1 MQLSAMIPSIL
12 LPVQFLFHF
21 KMIEQRAPDMSQPD
35 SIPNF
40 NFPSWIEPSHL
51 SGMLRGIER
60 ESLRMQSNGYLS
72 QSDHPNTLGSAL
84 THPHI
89 TTDYSEALMEF
100 ITPPLASIQET
111 LAYLSNIHSFVNQHL
126 AEGEKLWP
134 LSMPCMLD
142 DQEEKIRLAEYGSS
156 NIGRFKTLYRR
167 GLGVRYGRRMQTIS
181 GVHYNISFPEQLFAE
196 LQQHETD
203 EVFKA
208 MSLQDYRSHRYFGL
222 IRNFIRFTPLVA
234 YLVGASPSV
243 CKCFMTG
250 REHHLLPLVRGTLFA
265 PYATA
270 LRMGRFG
277 YQNSAQKQLGIHYN
291 SLPGY
296 VEGLQKAVNT
306 AYPEFSRL
314 GLHDAQGEPLQINDH
329 ILQIENEYYSLVRP
343 KQVPQEGE
351 TPSQALANRGVA
363 YVELRAVDVNPYTP
377 IGIDEN
383 TAAFLET
390 LALYCL
396 LKDSPELWATEQAQI
411 DRNHAEIVNRGRAPN
426 VEIVEADQ
434 HYALAD
440 WATQHV
446 QAMQPVAALLDQ
458 MTQQNIYSDALNLM
472 QSRVDDV
479 DTTLSSLVIQDTVK
493 HSGTWAFGSHLAHL
507 HQASYQQHILSSEVI
522 TYFEQLTKSSLQ
534 QQHQLEQDHHIK
546 FETYLEKFR

>member
-1 MQLSAMIPSIL
+1 
-12 LPVQFLFHF
+12 
-21 KMIEQRAPDMSQPD
+21 MSQPD
-35 SIPNF
+35 SIPTF
-40 NFPSWIEPSHL
+40 NFPTWIEPSHL
-51 SGMLRGIER
+51 TGMLRGIER

-72 QSDHPNTLGSAL
+72 QTDHPITLGSAL
-84 THPHI
+84 THPNI

-100 ITPPLASIQET
+100 ITPPLSSIQET
-111 LAYLSNIHSFVNQHL
+111 LNYLRNIHTVVNQHL
-126 AEGEKLWP
+126 PEGEKLWP

-142 DQEEKIRLAEYGSS
+142 DQEENIRLADYGSS
-156 NIGRFKTLYRR
+156 NLGRFKTLYRR

-181 GVHYNISFPEQLFAE
+181 GVHYNISFPEELFAQ
-196 LQQHETD
+196 LQQHESD
-203 EVFKA
+203 DVYKA

-222 IRNFIRFTPLVA
+222 IRNFIRLTPLVA

-250 REHHLLPLVRGTLFA
+250 REHHLLPLTRGTLFA
-265 PYATA
+265 PYSTA

-291 SLPGY
+291 SLEAY
-296 VEGLQKAVNT
+296 VEGLQKAVHT
-306 AYPEFSRL
+306 TYPEFRRL
-314 GLHDAQGEPLQINDH
+314 GLSDEQGKALQINDH
-329 ILQIENEYYSLVRP
+329 VLQIENEYYSLVRP
-343 KQVPQEGE
+343 KQVPQQDE

-383 TAAFLET
+383 TAAFLEV

-411 DRNHAEIVNRGRAPN
+411 DRNHAEVVNRGRAPN
-426 VEIVEADQ
+426 VKIIEATQ
-434 HYALAD
+434 SYALAD
-440 WATQHV
+440 WLTQHL
-446 QAMQPVAALLDQ
+446 QAMQPVAELLDQ
-458 MTQQNIYSDALNLM
+458 LTDQHLYADVLPLM

-479 DTTLSSLVIQDTVK
+479 DSTLASQVIKDTVK
-493 HSGTWAFGSHLAHL
+493 HGGTWGFGSHLAHQ
-507 HQASYQQHILSSEVI
+507 HQDSYQAHLLAPEVI
-522 TYFEQLTKSSLQ
+522 DYFEQLAKTSLQ